1 MKESLL
7 TILFI
12 LGFSRFGAFA
22 ETVSLDSL
30 DFYIS
35 RQSEYDEQKE
45 ERIRELKVEI
55 SLNGKNN
62 LQLYDLYNRL
72 FDEYR
77 SYIYD
82 SAYFYVEKLNR
93 ISSVLND
100 RDKIVTS
107 QVKLGFSYLSSGLF
121 KEAFDVLSLVKIDK
135 CNTETQI
142 EYYTCKSRLYYDL
155 ADYNRS
161 TDFRKKYIET
171 GNLIIDS
178 AILLMPHGS
187 SRYWTTLGL
196 KNMKTDNHDAAVA
209 SFRKMIDTCNYS
221 EHELAIATS
230 SIAYVLGL
238 QGKTKE
244 AKEFW
249 IKAAISDI
257 KSSVKET
264 VALRNLAQLL
274 YDEREIVPAVKYIRK
289 ALDDASFYNA
299 RHRQLEIGS
308 ILPIIE
314 GERMNTIE
322 NQRDRIMV
330 FTVFISVLLFAL
342 LVALVVIWK
351 AFKRLDVARKTIQD
365 ANDKLTEAS
374 KIKDEYIA
382 YFFSQSSEFIEK
394 MEMLQKWVNRKVA
407 AKQYDGLK
415 NLPQNLSVAKEREA
429 LFERFDQIFL
439 KLFPDF
445 VSEFNKLMKPE
456 EQIHLK
462 KGELMNTDLRIYA
475 LIRLGINDNEKI
487 ASFLNYSVNTI
498 YAYKTKIKS
507 KANCPSDEFKRKV
520 HEIKSI

>member
-1 MKESLL
+1 MKSFLA
-7 TILFI
+7 IFFVLFFF
-12 LGFSRFGAFA
+12 GSGAFA
-22 ETVSLDSL
+22 KALSLDSL
-30 DFYIS
+30 DIYIS
-35 RQSEYDEQKE
+35 RQSEYDEIKE
-45 ERIRELKVEI
+45 DRIRKIKDEI
-55 SLNGKNN
+55 SLSGKNN

-82 SAYFYVEKLNR
+82 SAYFYVEKLTR
-93 ISSVLND
+93 ISAELND

-121 KEAFDVLSLVKIDK
+121 KEAFDVLSLVSVDS
-135 CNTETQI
+135 CNTETKI
-142 EYYTCKSRLYYDL
+142 EYYTCKSRLFYDM

-161 TDFRKKYIET
+161 SGFRKQYIQT

-178 AILLMPHGS
+178 AIVLIPYGS
-187 SRYWTTLGL
+187 ARYWATLGL

-209 SFRKMIDTCNYS
+209 SFRKMIDTKNYS
-221 EHELAIATS
+221 EHDLAIATS

-238 QGKTKE
+238 QGKNQE

-249 IKAAISDI
+249 IKAAVSDI

-274 YDEREIVPAVKYIRK
+274 YQEREIVPAVKYIRK
-289 ALDDASFYNA
+289 ALEDASFYNA

-314 GERMNTIE
+314 GERMNIIE

-330 FTVFISVLLFAL
+330 FSVFISVLLFAL
-342 LVALVVIWK
+342 IVALVVIWSS
-351 AFKRLDVARKTIQD
+351 FKRLNIARQTIQD
-365 ANDKLTEAS
+365 ANYKLTEAN

-407 AKQYDGLK
+407 AKQFDGLK
-415 NLPQNLSVAKEREA
+415 NIPQNLSIAKEREA

-462 KGELMNTDLRIYA
+462 KGELMNADLRIYA
-475 LIRLGINDNEKI
+475 LIRLGIYDNEKI
-487 ASFLNYSVNTI
+487 ASFLDYSVNTI

-520 HEIKSI
+520 LEIKSI

>member
-1 MKESLL
+1 MKVVIIVISI
-7 TILFI
+7 ILVCS
-12 LGFSRFGAFA
+12 GSVSFA
-22 ETVSLDSL
+22 ETVTLDSL

-35 RQSEYDEQKE
+35 RQKEYDSQKE
-45 ERIRELKVEI
+45 ERIKKIKDEVL
-55 SLNGKNN
+55 LNDKNN
-62 LQLYDLYNRL
+62 LQLYELYNRL

-82 SAYFYVEKLNR
+82 SAYVYVEKLTR
-93 ISSVLND
+93 ISLALND
-100 RDKIVTS
+100 HDKIVS
-107 QVKLGFSYLSSGLF
+107 SRVKLGFSYLSSGLF
-121 KEAFDVLSLVKIDK
+121 KEAFDVLSLVNVDR
-135 CNTETQI
+135 CNTTTKT

-155 ADYNRS
+155 ADYNRTS
-161 TDFRKKYIET
+161 GFRERYIET

-178 AILLMPHGS
+178 ALAILPQGS
-187 SRYWTTLGL
+187 ARYWATLGL
-196 KNMKTDNHDAAVA
+196 KNMKTDNYDAAVA
-209 SFRKMIDTCNYS
+209 SFRKMIDTRNYS
-221 EHELAIATS
+221 EHDLAIATS

-238 QGKTKE
+238 QGKTAESKE
-244 AKEFW
+244 YW

-264 VALRNLAQLL
+264 VALRNLSQLL
-274 YDEREIVPAVKYIRK
+274 YEEREIVPAVKYIRK
-289 ALDDASFYNA
+289 ALEDASFYSA

-322 NQRDRIMV
+322 NQRNRIMV

-342 LVALVVIWK
+342 LFALVVIWK
-351 AFKRLDVARKTIQD
+351 SFKRLNLARKAIQE
-365 ANDKLTEAS
+365 ANDQLTEAN

-394 MEMLQKWVNRKVA
+394 MEMLQKWVTRKVA
-407 AKQYDGLK
+407 AKQFDGLK
-415 NLPQNLSVAKEREA
+415 SFPQNLSVAKEREA
-429 LFERFDQIFL
+429 LYERFDQVFL

-445 VSEFNKLMKPE
+445 VNEFNKLMKPE

-462 KGELMNTDLRIYA
+462 KDELMNTDLRIYA

-487 ASFLNYSVNTI
+487 ASFLDYSVNTI
-498 YAYKTKIKS
+498 YAYKTKIKG

-520 HEIKSI
+520 LEIKSI